1 MMPTPPA
8 NAPRCQA
15 EELLR
20 QVSAEL
26 LVMIQAI
33 LDHSGYG
40 SVTIT
45 LKKGGVDELA
55 MRVTAKPRQKKISK
69 ENCWIYYICNEWSG
83 LY

>member
-1 MMPTPPA
+1 MPTPPA
-8 NAPRCQA
+8 NTSRRQA

-26 LVMIQAI
+26 LSMIQAI

-45 LKKGGVDELA
+45 LEKGGVDELV
-55 MRVTAKPRQKKISK
+55 MRVTVKPRQKKPI
-69 ENCWIYYICNEWSG
+69 
-83 LY
+83 